1 MSLPPSSPK
10 TLIEASQYHER
21 VWGIEEYPERPSLTQ
36 LLQARV
42 VVFWQHA
49 EDGERWRATVHADLT
64 ELEQAFAKLL
74 TRQMI
79 GQKPRRIVAM
89 YEDGQEVR
97 LKSVKVE
104 FERVLPPAGSLSG
117 Q

>member
-21 VWGIEEYPERPSLTQ
+21 VWGVEEYPERPSLTQ

-42 VVFWQHA
+42 IVFWQHA
-49 EDGERWRATVHADLT
+49 EDGERWRATSHANLT
-64 ELEQAFAKLL
+64 ELEEAFSKLL

-79 GQKPRRIVAM
+79 GQKPRRIVAI
-89 YEDGQEVR
+89 YEDGHEVR

-104 FERVLPPAGSLSG
+104 FERVYPPSSG